1 MHRQK
6 HRGGIDV
13 SIEIW
18 IKLPA
23 FARCHIFAPVK
34 VTERYMKPAVSRFHE
49 IKKVYPIM
57 SPQICL
63 ETLSTEIH
71 LKMEQKNL
79 SLDFDASLHVD
90 DGRSFSSAFKLF
102 SWA

>member
-1 MHRQK
+1 MHREK
-6 HRGGIDV
+6 HRGGKDV

-63 ETLSTEIH
+63 ETLSI
-71 LKMEQKNL
+71 
-79 SLDFDASLHVD
+79 
-90 DGRSFSSAFKLF
+90 
-102 SWA
+102 

>member
-1 MHRQK
+1 MHSEK
-6 HRGGIDV
+6 HRGGKDI
-13 SIEIW
+13 SIEIC

-23 FARCHIFAPVK
+23 FARCQIFAPVK
-34 VTERYMKPAVSRFHE
+34 VIERYMKPVLSRFHE

-57 SPQICL
+57 SP
-63 ETLSTEIH
+63 
-71 LKMEQKNL
+71 
-79 SLDFDASLHVD
+79 LDFDACLHVD